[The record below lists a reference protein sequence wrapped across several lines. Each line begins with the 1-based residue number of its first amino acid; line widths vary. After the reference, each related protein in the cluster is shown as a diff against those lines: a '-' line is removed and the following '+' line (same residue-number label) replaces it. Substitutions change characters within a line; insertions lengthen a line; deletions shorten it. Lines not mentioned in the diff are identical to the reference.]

1 MNETQIA
8 TSVPPTSTPDRHRLA
23 GRLVIFMLAGAAIG
37 ALVGTM
43 AGIAPFAALVGAPL
57 GMAGAVLAGD

>member
-1 MNETQIA
+1 
-8 TSVPPTSTPDRHRLA
+8 
-23 GRLVIFMLAGAAIG
+23 MLAGAAIG